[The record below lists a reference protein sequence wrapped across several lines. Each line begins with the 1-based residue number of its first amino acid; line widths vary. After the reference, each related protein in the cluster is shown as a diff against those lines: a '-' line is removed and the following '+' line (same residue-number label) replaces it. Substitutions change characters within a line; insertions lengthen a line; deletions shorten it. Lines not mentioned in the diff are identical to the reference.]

1 MGLGG
6 LRRVGLTTGHG
17 GGWAVIYGDGEVR
30 ADRLPRAE
38 SGSLELD
45 PLMELIYRPCT
56 KVRLELPASTWDY
69 AEQVRHGTLR
79 GALDALGVPTRLVPA
94 REWSAEIERVH
105 RQYSP
110 DVRFLRQHQLRA
122 KRPEGVV
129 AAIVLAE
136 EITPAAAV

>member
-1 MGLGG
+1 MTEELGG
-6 LRRVGLTTGHG
+6 LRRVGLTTGNG

-30 ADRLPRAE
+30 ADRLPRTE
-38 SGSLELD
+38 SGALDLD
-45 PLMELIYRPCT
+45 PLLELIYRPLT
-56 KVRLELPASTWDY
+56 KVRLELPADGWDP
-69 AEQVRHGTLR
+69 AEAVRHGTLL

-94 REWSAEIERVH
+94 RAWAGEVERVH

-110 DVRFLRQHQLRA
+110 DVQFLRQHRLRE

-136 EITPAAAV
+136 ELR